1 MRTRAVAVPSEQHP
15 ARLASIAITAL
26 VVATSLI
33 LLMPTRARGQAEWN
47 IGPFLTYSTVHG
59 GRPASAGLQ
68 TGVLIGPVGLRASG
82 FTALDQPTYESGDRP
97 RWGGDADLMLIFD
110 ISSRGSTGLGLAP
123 YVFAGAGMSVQNDTS
138 RFYTGRSDV
147 ANLAGGW
154 SYGVGLIVPIGGTL
168 EAMGEMRQRPAGFFN
183 TASNGRST
191 RNEFRVGLSLRLG
204 SALGAGRYRSSAK
217 DPPRAPR
224 VPRVS
229 RSSGSED
236 GRGDPV
242 HVILSGVGDA
252 GGAIAPPAAAARVV
266 PTAERYL
273 GTPYRYGGTSP
284 SSGFDCSGFVQY
296 VFARNAVKLPRTS
309 RQQAKVGTPLRR
321 DWRSLS
327 PGDLVMFA
335 ERGKAIS
342 HVAIYAGKNR
352 IIHATSSGGG
362 VRYDDLGTRRGQWFA
377 THMVAARRVTPDAR
391 GLMLDLVRLLDA
403 KSLVDTALDIGDFAP
418 RP

>member
-1 MRTRAVAVPSEQHP
+1 MRSRAVAVQSQHH
-15 ARLASIAITAL
+15 RVQLASVALTAL
-26 VVATSLI
+26 CIATLLVLATPSL
-33 LLMPTRARGQAEWN
+33 ARGQAEWN

-82 FTALDQPTYESGDRP
+82 FTALEQPTYEASDLP

-123 YVFAGAGMSVQNDTS
+123 YVFAGAGMAVHNDTS
-138 RFYTGRSDV
+138 RLYTTRHEAS
-147 ANLAGGW
+147 NLAGGW

-168 EAMGEMRQRPAGFFN
+168 EAIGEMRQRPSGFFN

-204 SALGAGRYRSSAK
+204 TAFGGGRYRSSAK
-217 DPPRAPR
+217 DPPVPPR
-224 VPRVS
+224 PKRRDDA
-229 RSSGSED
+229 RS
-236 GRGDPV
+236 DPV
-242 HVILSGVGDA
+242 RIILGGVSDA
-252 GGAIAPPAAAARVV
+252 GGGTVPPASAARVI

-309 RQQAKVGTPLRR
+309 RQQAKVGASLRR

-335 ERGKAIS
+335 ERGEAIS
-342 HVAIYAGKNR
+342 HVAIYAGQDR

-377 THMVAARRVTPDAR
+377 THMVAARRVAPDAR
-391 GLMLDLVRLLDA
+391 GLLLDLVRLLDA
-403 KSLVDTALDIGDFAP
+403 KSLADSALDRGDFAP

>member
-1 MRTRAVAVPSEQHP
+1 MRLRAVAVQPYPHVVRAGNLAIAAALATLLVLLTPS
-15 ARLASIAITAL
+15 LS
-26 VVATSLI
+26 
-33 LLMPTRARGQAEWN
+33 RGQAEWN
-47 IGPFLTYSTVHG
+47 IGPFLTYSTIHG

-68 TGVLIGPVGLRASG
+68 TGVFVGPVGLRASG
-82 FTALDQPTYESGDRP
+82 FTALDQPAYGNRELP

-110 ISSRGSTGLGLAP
+110 ISSRGSTGVGLAP
-123 YVFAGAGMSVQNDTS
+123 YVFAGAGLGVHNDTS
-138 RFYTGRSDV
+138 RFYNPDTYNA
-147 ANLAGGW
+147 ANVAGGW
-154 SYGVGLIVPIGGTL
+154 SYGVGLLVPIGNTL

-183 TASNGRST
+183 VSSNARSS

-204 SALGAGRYRSSAK
+204 TALGGSRYRGSAVER
-217 DPPRAPR
+217 PRAPR
-224 VPRVS
+224 PTR
-229 RSSGSED
+229 RED
-236 GRGDPV
+236 ARGDPV
-242 HVILSGVGDA
+242 RIILSGVSDA
-252 GGAIAPPAAAARVV
+252 GGVTTPPASSSRVV

-273 GTPYRYGGTSP
+273 GTRYRYGGTSP

-321 DWRSLS
+321 DWRALA

-335 ERGKAIS
+335 ERGEAIS

-362 VRYDDLGTRRGQWFA
+362 VRYDDLSTRRGQWFA
-377 THMVAARRVTPDAR
+377 EHIVTARRVAPDAR
-391 GLMLDLVRLLDA
+391 GLMLDLVRLLDPKTLA
-403 KSLVDTALDIGDFAP
+403 DSALDLGDFAP